1 MELFLPSL
9 AVIFFVTIVLFM
21 WLPKLT
27 PIIMAS
33 LALAMLVVGVYH
45 HWQMFSTEYRLST
58 WQEQLKLFAP
68 GIFIGV
74 TLLIIIYTILA
85 VFTGGEVPVPS
96 MPNISMPAIAT
107 NLVENVKNAVAEAAG
122 AVNEAANATA
132 NAVANAVP
140 GMAENEG
147 AKKNNAGAPNNKRGN
162 NVSRSFLEVI

>member
-9 AVIFFVTIVLFM
+9 TVIFFVTIVLFM

-85 VFTGGEVPVPS
+85 VFTGGEVPVPT

-132 NAVANAVP
+132 NAVVNAVP

-147 AKKNNAGAPNNKRGN
+147 AKKNNAGAANNKRGN
-162 NVSRSFLEVI
+162 NISRSFLEVI

>member
-85 VFTGGEVPVPS
+85 VFTGGEVPVPA
-96 MPNISMPAIAT
+96 MPAVAT

-122 AVNEAANATA
+122 AVNEAANATV

-140 GMAENEG
+140 GMADNEG

>member
-96 MPNISMPAIAT
+96 MAAAV
-107 NLVENVKNAVAEAAG
+107 VENVKNAVAEATN
-122 AVNEAANATA
+122 AVADAANA
-132 NAVANAVP
+132 VVP
-140 GMAENEG
+140 GIAENSE
-147 AKKNNAGAPNNKRGN
+147 AKKNNVGAAPNNKRN
-162 NVSRSFLEVI
+162 NNLSRSFLEVI